1 MNAPTCHKPS
11 FESAVISLA
20 HTASGSPAWEL
31 Q

>member
-1 MNAPTCHKPS
+1 VNTPTCHKPT

-20 HTASGSPAWEL
+20 HRVGTQQETV